1 MGGRGR
7 VCGWKERGCVG
18 GRSVCVCVCVVKVP
32 QRTVPLNTQICL
44 ITKLKVG
51 GHSGFSNRNLVKK
64 EEYKQVYAHHNT
76 KIVPLR

>member
-1 MGGRGR
+1 MEGG
-7 VCGWKERGCVG
+7 GCVG
-18 GRSVCVCVCVVKVP
+18 GRREDVWVEGVCVCVCVVKVP

-64 EEYKQVYAHHNT
+64 RNT
-76 KIVPLR
+76 SRYTHITTQKLYL